1 MKTIYL
7 SKDNIKA
14 PSDKI
19 SICLGYFDG
28 IHLGHQQII
37 KEALKDKALPV
48 SVLTFDKPVSSFLAN
63 DKSKEVLTS
72 LKDKE
77 SEIAKLGADYLLVMQ
92 IDKDF
97 LSLRADEFVEILKKL
112 NVEHI
117 YVGDDYRFGKNK
129 SGDVSLL
136 KKSFDVTV
144 VDTVLY
150 KGEKVST
157 QRIIS
162 LVKDGDMESVNKMLN
177 RSYRISGIVVE
188 GHHNGEKLGIR
199 TANIKMDA
207 NYALPKFGVYI
218 TNVSINGKTYKAITN
233 VGVHPTIQKEK
244 EPLIEVHIPNYKE
257 IDYGKDIS
265 VEFLEFVREEKK
277 FSSSKELVEQVRK
290 DIALIF

>member
-7 SKDNIKA
+7 CKDNIKA
-14 PSDKI
+14 PSEKI

-37 KEALKDKALPV
+37 KEALKNKVLPV
-48 SVLTFDKPVSSFLAN
+48 SVLTFDKPVSSLLDN

-77 SEIAKLGADYLLVMQ
+77 AEVGKLGADYLLVMQ

-97 LSLRADEFVEILKKL
+97 LSLSAEEFIDILKRF
-112 NVEHI
+112 NVSHI

-129 SGDVSLL
+129 SGDSSLL
-136 KKSFDVTV
+136 MKSFDVTV

-150 KGEKVST
+150 KGEKIST

-162 LVKDGDMESVNKMLN
+162 LVKEGDMESVSKMLN
-177 RSYRISGIVVE
+177 RPYRISGTVVE

-218 TNVSINGKTYKAITN
+218 TNAFINGKAYKAISN

-244 EPLIEVHIPNYKE
+244 EPLIEVHIPNYKG

-265 VEFLEFVREEKK
+265 VEFLKFVREEKK

-290 DIALIF
+290 DIALIL

>member
-14 PSDKI
+14 PSEMI

-37 KEALKDKALPV
+37 KEALKNKVLPV
-48 SVLTFDKPVSSFLAN
+48 SVLTFDKPVSSLLDN

-77 SEIAKLGADYLLVMQ
+77 AEAGKLGADYLLVMQ

-97 LSLRADEFVEILKKL
+97 LSLSAEEFIDILKRL
-112 NVEHI
+112 NVGHI

-162 LVKDGDMESVNKMLN
+162 LVKEGEMESVSKMLS
-177 RSYRISGIVVE
+177 RPYRISGTVVE

-218 TNVSINGKTYKAITN
+218 TNAFINGKAYKAITN
-233 VGVHPTIQKEK
+233 VGVHPTIEKEK
-244 EPLIEVHIPNYKE
+244 EPLIEVHIPNYKG

-290 DIALIF
+290 DIALIL